1 MLRNWKHLLPKFEL
15 MKLIDDLSQFEAPAY
30 AVVTSGTFDGVHV
43 GHQKI
48 LQKIVH
54 EAKRKGGKSI
64 VLTFWP
70 HPRFVLKKDAGDLKL
85 LTTFEEKVELLAENG
100 IDYLVKIPF
109 TKEFSE
115 LTSDQFIRQ
124 VLVEKLNTKLLVIG
138 HDHRFG
144 KNREG
149 GFDYLMEHSGA
160 YGFAIKEISRKDIE
174 DVGVSSTLI
183 RNSLAEGNI
192 HIANDF
198 LGRPYSLS
206 GFVKDGDRIGR
217 SIGFP
222 TANIDVPEAYKLIP
236 ADGAYAVLVS
246 LEGKKFQGMLNIGQR
261 PTVSGEERR
270 IEVNLFNFDADI
282 YNQRLTIEFIKLLR
296 SERKFESIERLK
308 EQLSLDKL
316 EAIRILNQ
324 QT

>member
-1 MLRNWKHLLPKFEL
+1 
-15 MKLIDDLSQFEAPAY
+15 MKLIDDLSQFAAPAY
-30 AVVTSGTFDGVHV
+30 SVVTSGTFDGVHV

-48 LQKIVH
+48 LQKIVQ
-54 EAKRKGGKSI
+54 EARKRDGKSI

-85 LTTFEEKVELLAENG
+85 LTTFEEKVELLAQNG

-138 HDHRFG
+138 YDHRFG

-149 GFDYLMEHSGA
+149 GFDYLMEHSGE

-183 RNSLAEGNI
+183 RNSLGEGNI

-246 LEGKKFQGMLNIGQR
+246 FDGQKFQGMLNIGQR
-261 PTVSGEERR
+261 PTVSGQERR

-296 SERKFESIERLK
+296 TERKFESIGRLK

-324 QT
+324 QS